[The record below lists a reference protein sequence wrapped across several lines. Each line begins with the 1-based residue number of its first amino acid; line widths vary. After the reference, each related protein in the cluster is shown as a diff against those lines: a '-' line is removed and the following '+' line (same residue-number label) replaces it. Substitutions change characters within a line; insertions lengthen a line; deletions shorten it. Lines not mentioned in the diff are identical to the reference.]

1 MKKIL
6 ILSLL
11 LLSGCA
17 SMQLV
22 SNWKNPDIVVFD
34 AYKVLIVG
42 MAQNPDTREDFE
54 TRMQREFLQRDVEA
68 VRSIDVFDVAFTN
81 SARSE
86 AELSEMEQ
94 QLLDKD
100 FDAILFTKVLGSEN
114 RQKFWDEMADL
125 DNYYDGFRDD
135 YMTNQ
140 RFYNNRDRDNE
151 YKVYLVETS
160 LYCIC
165 VDKER
170 ELIWRGSIEVEDP
183 SDISNAIK
191 DYIALV
197 AEAMADQ
204 DIIFR
209 KVNKANTPQKTN

>member
-170 ELIWRGSIEVEDP
+170 ELIWRGSVEVEDP

-209 KVNKANTPQKTN
+209 KDNKANTPQKTN

>member
-1 MKKIL
+1 MRKIL

-42 MAQNPDTREDFE
+42 MAQNPDTREEFE
-54 TRMQREFLQRDVEA
+54 TRMTREFTKRGVEA
-68 VRSIDVFDVAFTN
+68 VRSLDVFDVAFTS

-86 AELSEMEQ
+86 IELSEMEQ

-114 RQKFWDEMADL
+114 RQKFWDEMAEL

-135 YMTNQ
+135 YLTNQ
-140 RFYNNRDRDNE
+140 RFYNNRDRSNE
-151 YKVYLVETS
+151 FKVYHVETS

-165 VDKER
+165 IDKDR
-170 ELIWRGSIEVEDP
+170 ELVWRGSVEVEDP
-183 SDISNAIK
+183 SDIMGAIE
-191 DYIALV
+191 DYIGLV
-197 AEAMADQ
+197 VATMEDQ

-209 KVNKANTPQKTN
+209 HDQGANTPQSRN

>member
-1 MKKIL
+1 
-6 ILSLL
+6 
-11 LLSGCA
+11 
-17 SMQLV
+17 MQLV

-209 KVNKANTPQKTN
+209 KDNKANTPQKTN

>member
-1 MKKIL
+1 
-6 ILSLL
+6 
-11 LLSGCA
+11 
-17 SMQLV
+17 MQLV
-22 SNWKNPDIVVFD
+22 SNWKNPEIVVFD

-54 TRMQREFLQRDVEA
+54 TRMQREFTRRDVEA

-86 AELSEMEQ
+86 MELSEMEQ

-114 RQKFWDEMADL
+114 RQKFWDEMAEL
-125 DNYYDGFRDD
+125 DNYYEGFRDD
-135 YMTNQ
+135 YLTNQ
-140 RFYNNRDRDNE
+140 RFYNNRDRNKE
-151 YKVYLVETS
+151 YKVYHVETS

-165 VDKER
+165 VDKDR
-170 ELIWRGSIEVEDP
+170 ELIWRGSVEVEDP
-183 SDISNAIK
+183 SDISDAIG
-191 DYIALV
+191 DYISLV
-197 AEAMADQ
+197 VETMEAQ

-209 KVNKANTPQKTN
+209 HDNGANTSQQTN

>member
-209 KVNKANTPQKTN
+209 KDNKANTPQKTN

>member
-6 ILSLL
+6 ILSFF

-22 SNWKNPDIVVFD
+22 SNWKNPEIVVFD

-54 TRMQREFLQRDVEA
+54 TRMQREFTRRDVEA

-86 AELSEMEQ
+86 MELSEMEQ

-114 RQKFWDEMADL
+114 RQKFWDEMAEL
-125 DNYYDGFRDD
+125 DNYYEGFRDD
-135 YMTNQ
+135 YLTNQ
-140 RFYNNRDRDNE
+140 RFYNNRDRNKE
-151 YKVYLVETS
+151 YKVYHVETS

-165 VDKER
+165 VDKDR
-170 ELIWRGSIEVEDP
+170 ELIWRGSVEVEDP
-183 SDISNAIK
+183 SDISDAIG
-191 DYIALV
+191 DYISLV
-197 AEAMADQ
+197 VETMEAQ

-209 KVNKANTPQKTN
+209 HDNGANTSQQTN